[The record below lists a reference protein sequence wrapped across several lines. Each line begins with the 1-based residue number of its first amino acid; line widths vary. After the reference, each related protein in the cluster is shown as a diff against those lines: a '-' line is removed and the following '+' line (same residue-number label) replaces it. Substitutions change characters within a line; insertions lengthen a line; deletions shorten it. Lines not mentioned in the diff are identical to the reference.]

1 MSTWNDTRRIAV
13 RLVVTGSLKL
23 ETPAHLG
30 SGEPGETVDM
40 ALLKDASEDRPLL
53 PGTSIAGALR
63 SYLRAYERGDF
74 GAEHKSG
81 MAALLFG
88 GTKGK
93 HKGEP
98 SPKSADEGEQ
108 SPLMVD
114 DALGQQQTT
123 SEVRDGVRID
133 PVTRT
138 AKNDFKFDIELLPP
152 GTIFPLRFEL
162 LLPDDAVKAKQLKA
176 ALFLALHGLEQG
188 EIPIGARK
196 TRGFGRCSVEAWQI
210 ATYRLCESR
219 SDLLAWLAADHPDW
233 GYALTSEQ
241 IPTEKAEQVLGAGL
255 QQQNSRKH
263 FTIRATGGKLH
274 KRYLGKTQDQ
284 RKRFTI
290 RATFA
295 LESPLLIRS
304 EEPLTDS
311 GNQPDVA
318 HLRDGEKKPIISGT
332 SLAGALRA
340 RAGRILSAIG
350 HPKRDVF
357 LEGMFGKD
365 MQRDPKHPT
374 ASRLIVHEARIEA
387 GKPLVQNRV
396 RIDRF
401 TGGAFDTALFGEAPH
416 VGGTVTL
423 TLTLRAPKDA
433 EKGLLMLLLKD
444 LWTGDLPLGGT
455 ASIGRGRLCGTSA
468 KICDEG
474 KEWAIKVEATEAH
487 RLQLPDAARTRL
499 EAYVGALKKEGTDA
513 R

>member
-1 MSTWNDTRRIAV
+1 MSTWNDTRQIAV
-13 RLVVTGSLKL
+13 RLVVTGNLKL

-40 ALLKDASEDRPLL
+40 ALLKDASEGRPLL

-74 GAEHKSG
+74 GAELKSG
-81 MAALLFG
+81 AAALLFG
-88 GTKGK
+88 ATKGDDEGK
-93 HKGEP
+93 HG
-98 SPKSADEGEQ
+98 DEGEQ
-108 SPLMVD
+108 SPLIVD
-114 DALGQQQTT
+114 DALGQPIT

-138 AKNDFKFDIELLPP
+138 AKDNFKFDIELLPP

-162 LLPDDAVKAKQLKA
+162 LLPDDKAKAEKLKA
-176 ALFLALHGLEQG
+176 ALFLALHGLAQG

-196 TRGFGRCSVEAWQI
+196 TRGFGRCSVSEW
-210 ATYRLCESR
+210 TTTTHRLRESR
-219 SDLLAWLAADHPDW
+219 SDLLAWLAADHSAW

-241 IPTEKAEQVLGAGL
+241 IQPQKAEKVPGAGS
-255 QQQNSRKH
+255 QQK
-263 FTIRATGGKLH
+263 
-274 KRYLGKTQDQ
+274 DQ

-304 EEPLTDS
+304 EEPLTNS

-318 HLRDGEKKPIISGT
+318 HLRDGEKHPIISGT

-350 HPKRDVF
+350 HPKHDTF

-365 MQRDPKHPT
+365 MQHDPKNPT
-374 ASRLIVHEARIEA
+374 ASHLIVHEARINA
-387 GKPLVQNRV
+387 GKALVQNRV
-396 RIDRF
+396 SIDRF

-423 TLTLRAPKDA
+423 TLTLCAPKDA

-444 LWTGDLPLGGT
+444 LWTSDLPLGGT
-455 ASIGRGRLCGTSA
+455 TSIGRGRLRGTSA

-474 KEWAIKVEATEAH
+474 KEWEIKVEGTESN
-487 RLQLPDAARTRL
+487 RLQLPDEARTRL
-499 EAYVGALKKEGTDA
+499 ESYVGTLAKEGSYA
-513 R
+513 Q